1 MKFTL
6 AWLREHLEFNASTE
20 ELCEKL
26 TSIGLEVESLKDPKK
41 DLNNFV
47 VSEITDVSP
56 HPNADKLKICSV
68 DNGKEILQIVCGAP
82 NVYKKMKSVLA
93 NIGCTIKPEKND
105 QFIIKKSK
113 IRGVESFGMLCSEE
127 ELNLSD
133 DSEGIIELSKDCK
146 VGEKFSTYVSDENIE
161 IEIAITP
168 NRVDC
173 AGVYGIARDLSAAG
187 FGILKLRKANKV
199 AVENKSSIKLKN
211 TLQDSVCPQ
220 FLLREITHLK
230 NRKSSSAIIK
240 RFKGSG
246 LKVISSLVDI
256 TNYITIDFCR
266 PLHVFDLDKIQG
278 NITIRLSEKGE
289 EFLGLDEKNY
299 SLDENMIVICD
310 EKNIIS
316 LAGILGGKN
325 TCCDD
330 NTKNIL
336 VESAYF
342 DPEIIASAGRKLN
355 ITSDAR
361 YRFERGIDPNSTEEG
376 LELATKMI
384 VESCGGRVGSIV
396 GNSNIAQLQN
406 KVNVEKNFFEN
417 VLGYP
422 VKEKEVEEKLIK
434 LGCKVK
440 TNNESIDVVP
450 PSWRPDLKIK
460 EDFVEEVGR
469 LIGFEKIPNSSFE
482 LKNNFELE
490 VTSFQQKLKR
500 QIRELLVSRN
510 IMEII
515 TWSFSNK
522 KWEESLNSKNNIIEI
537 ENPISSEL
545 SCLRTDLLGGL
556 LNVVYKNN
564 NKNIQNIS
572 VFEIGPVF
580 IGTQPGSQVERLTIV
595 RSGNAID
602 KNWTSKNREF
612 DIYDLKS
619 DLMSVLKL
627 LNIERNIINLKEE
640 KKVSYHP
647 GKNGSLFIGE
657 NKIASFGE
665 LHPNILKKFKIKN
678 KTCIC
683 ELYFTEILNLC
694 RKKSDVRERF
704 FKSNFQSSIRDF
716 SFDIE
721 KNLKSQD
728 IVDSIKKIDNK
739 IISDVKVFDNYES
752 SESRSIAIEVVM
764 QSDDKTLTEQ
774 EISDLSERIIQ
785 NAKKKFNAKLR

>member
-1 MKFTL
+1 
-6 AWLREHLEFNASTE
+6 
-20 ELCEKL
+20 
-26 TSIGLEVESLKDPKK
+26 
-41 DLNNFV
+41 
-47 VSEITDVSP
+47 
-56 HPNADKLKICSV
+56 
-68 DNGKEILQIVCGAP
+68 
-82 NVYKKMKSVLA
+82 MKSVLA

-199 AVENKSSIKLKN
+199 AVEKKSSIKLKN

-361 YRFERGIDPNSTEEG
+361 YR
-376 LELATKMI
+376 
-384 VESCGGRVGSIV
+384 
-396 GNSNIAQLQN
+396 
-406 KVNVEKNFFEN
+406 
-417 VLGYP
+417 
-422 VKEKEVEEKLIK
+422 
-434 LGCKVK
+434 
-440 TNNESIDVVP
+440 
-450 PSWRPDLKIK
+450 
-460 EDFVEEVGR
+460 
-469 LIGFEKIPNSSFE
+469 
-482 LKNNFELE
+482 
-490 VTSFQQKLKR
+490 
-500 QIRELLVSRN
+500 
-510 IMEII
+510 
-515 TWSFSNK
+515 
-522 KWEESLNSKNNIIEI
+522 
-537 ENPISSEL
+537 
-545 SCLRTDLLGGL
+545 
-556 LNVVYKNN
+556 
-564 NKNIQNIS
+564 
-572 VFEIGPVF
+572 
-580 IGTQPGSQVERLTIV
+580 
-595 RSGNAID
+595 
-602 KNWTSKNREF
+602 
-612 DIYDLKS
+612 
-619 DLMSVLKL
+619 
-627 LNIERNIINLKEE
+627 LKEE
-640 KKVSYHP
+640 
-647 GKNGSLFIGE
+647 
-657 NKIASFGE
+657 
-665 LHPNILKKFKIKN
+665 
-678 KTCIC
+678 
-683 ELYFTEILNLC
+683 
-694 RKKSDVRERF
+694 
-704 FKSNFQSSIRDF
+704 
-716 SFDIE
+716 
-721 KNLKSQD
+721 
-728 IVDSIKKIDNK
+728 
-739 IISDVKVFDNYES
+739 
-752 SESRSIAIEVVM
+752 
-764 QSDDKTLTEQ
+764 
-774 EISDLSERIIQ
+774 
-785 NAKKKFNAKLR
+785 